1 MTTGTAQ
8 RGGRPAAADRSALIA
23 AATEDFVAGRRIELR
38 TLADRLG
45 VSRTTLYRWFGTREE
60 LIGTIVADGAEAIV
74 RTARRRSRGGGARAL
89 LATFDAVNHEI
100 VSNSPLRSYLA
111 LEGQSALRLLT
122 RSDGIV
128 QPRMVHT
135 IQDVIEEEVRAGR
148 FQSPTSPA
156 TLAYAVV
163 RLAEAFLYN
172 DATAALGGDVERL
185 REVEEALLGIKPR
198 RRSAPR

>member
-1 MTTGTAQ
+1 MIHARNWESLCLYGWHPYMYNPQ
-8 RGGRPAAADRSALIA
+8 LKRWL
-23 AATEDFVAGRRIELR
+23 RRITQP
-38 TLADRLG
+38 TLVL
-45 VSRTTLYRWFGTREE
+45 W
-60 LIGTIVADGAEAIV
+60 GA
-74 RTARRRSRGGGARAL
+74 
-89 LATFDAVNHEI
+89 
-100 VSNSPLRSYLA
+100 
-111 LEGQSALRLLT
+111 
-122 RSDGIV
+122 SDGIV